1 MQLKTP
7 KKIRFLF
14 YSEYWKRLF
23 KIMASRFIPL
33 VLFLIH
39 KSSSQPITYTDLSC
53 NDTYPAQVP
62 ANFTQYFRFSVP
74 TDTTNAVQIDLC
86 NSNFDTVVEIY
97 KYKRDYADDYSPIGN
112 FVNYIDKNDDWD
124 QSSKYGCP
132 FNTSSIASYYQ
143 LSPFTYPNVANYTG
157 YYIIKLYDLSNQ

>member
-1 MQLKTP
+1 
-7 KKIRFLF
+7 
-14 YSEYWKRLF
+14 
-23 KIMASRFIPL
+23 MASFIPL

-39 KSSSQPITYTDLSC
+39 KSSAQLQPITYTDLSC
-53 NDTYPAQVP
+53 NNSYSAQVP

-97 KYKRDYADDYSPIGN
+97 KYKTDNVDDYLDSTD
-112 FVNYIDKNDDWD
+112 NYIAKNDDWD

-132 FNTSSIASYYQ
+132 FNTSSIASY
-143 LSPFTYPNVANYTG
+143 
-157 YYIIKLYDLSNQ
+157 